1 MDIKTLRKN
10 TGLSQQDFSEKYSI
24 PLRTIQ
30 DWEAGKRT
38 PTKYVTDMLTYIV
51 ADESVTHKAWVFY
64 EYAGCDRDYML
75 FKSKAEAISYAKDNW
90 DHMNRHDQL
99 GYINDSAGEFWVA
112 ELPVEWDDDLEK
124 FEPDFSEYTPVWDAI
139 KEYKEKNEK

>member
-1 MDIKTLRKN
+1 MLGECQIITRISSE
-10 TGLSQQDFSEKYSI
+10 GLCDGSESI
-24 PLRTIQ
+24 NIVSTDPE
-30 DWEAGKRT
+30 DA
-38 PTKYVTDMLTYIV
+38 TDMLTYMV
-51 ADESVTHKAWVFY
+51 ADDSVNHKAWVFH
-64 EYAGCDRDYML
+64 EYKGCDGNYTL

-99 GYINDSAGEFWVA
+99 GYIKDSAGEFWVA

-139 KEYKEKNEK
+139 KEYKEKSET